1 VAETL
6 DAIAFG
12 GIHDHLAGGVHRYST
27 EPTWSV
33 PHFEKMLYDNAQLL
47 SLYADLHAI
56 TRQPLARQMA
66 ADIVGYLT
74 GRMMAPEGVF
84 YTAED
89 AEIEGKEGASYLWSR
104 AEVVQVLGDADANR
118 FFAVYEL
125 TPLPSEPAGAGV
137 LRVRL
142 DRAANIK
149 DRISLALELEALAPL
164 RAKLLEVR
172 RWRKQPSRDEKI
184 VVALNGLVIAALA
197 RSGAVF
203 GQRVWVSAAKRAGE
217 LLWNRAFDETGRLRR
232 YLYQDQA
239 RGDGYLEDYA
249 LLALGYL
256 ALAEASGEPLWSAR
270 ARQLAEAI
278 VMGFI
283 EPDGRVVTT
292 RANATLIAPAVDL
305 QDHDT
310 PSGTSAAYELL
321 ARLGKA
327 EPRYADLA
335 AKTVARMADT
345 IEASPAAWAS
355 FTASAALFA
364 DPVKLGPS
372 ASVLDSA
379 AHVKATVSLGNRT
392 DELDEI
398 TVTIA
403 IDPGFHANAN
413 PASLEY
419 LIPTTVSVPGMGNVK
434 IIYPSGRTF
443 KPNFLAEGISVYEG
457 TVEVRVKLPHAGLAS
472 AETPSVNVEVQ
483 VCDLQTCH
491 PPSTIALK
499 VDR

>member
-1 VAETL
+1 
-6 DAIAFG
+6 
-12 GIHDHLAGGVHRYST
+12 
-27 EPTWSV
+27 
-33 PHFEKMLYDNAQLL
+33 
-47 SLYADLHAI
+47 
-56 TRQPLARQMA
+56 
-66 ADIVGYLT
+66 
-74 GRMMAPEGVF
+74 
-84 YTAED
+84 
-89 AEIEGKEGASYLWSR
+89 
-104 AEVVQVLGDADANR
+104 
-118 FFAVYEL
+118 
-125 TPLPSEPAGAGV
+125 EPAGAGV

-149 DRISLALELEALAPL
+149 DRISLALEFEALAPL

-172 RWRKQPSRDEKI
+172 GGRKQPVRDEKI

-203 GQRVWVSAAKRAGE
+203 GQRAWVSAAKRAGD
-217 LLWNRAFDETGRLRR
+217 LLWNRAFHETGRLRR

-256 ALAEASGEPLWSAR
+256 ALAEASGEPLWLAR

-278 VMGFI
+278 VIGFMK
-283 EPDGRVVTT
+283 PDGRVVTT
-292 RANATLIAPAVDL
+292 RANATLIVPAVDL

-310 PSGTSAAYELL
+310 PSGTSAAYALL

-335 AKTVARMADT
+335 AKILARMADE

-392 DELDEI
+392 DE
-398 TVTIA
+398 
-403 IDPGFHANAN
+403 
-413 PASLEY
+413 
-419 LIPTTVSVPGMGNVK
+419 
-434 IIYPSGRTF
+434 
-443 KPNFLAEGISVYEG
+443 
-457 TVEVRVKLPHAGLAS
+457 
-472 AETPSVNVEVQ
+472 
-483 VCDLQTCH
+483 
-491 PPSTIALK
+491 
-499 VDR
+499 